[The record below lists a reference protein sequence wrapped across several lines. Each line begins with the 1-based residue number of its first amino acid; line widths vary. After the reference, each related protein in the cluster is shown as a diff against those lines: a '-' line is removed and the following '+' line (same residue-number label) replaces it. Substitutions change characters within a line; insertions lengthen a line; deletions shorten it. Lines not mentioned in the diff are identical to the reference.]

1 MRDYPREGSVP
12 HECIFD
18 AKAEWIPF
26 GEIGIFPPPLLTGIL
41 KKSPEHLPA
50 TTSPLTMNGLPPTA
64 WGGTYAN
71 TIPNFTSQPTGWAH
85 SSSNSGSGHP

>member
-1 MRDYPREGSVP
+1 MRSYPQEGSVP

-41 KKSPEHLPA
+41 KKFRSIYLP
-50 TTSPLTMNGLPPTA
+50 
-64 WGGTYAN
+64 
-71 TIPNFTSQPTGWAH
+71 QPRR
-85 SSSNSGSGHP
+85 